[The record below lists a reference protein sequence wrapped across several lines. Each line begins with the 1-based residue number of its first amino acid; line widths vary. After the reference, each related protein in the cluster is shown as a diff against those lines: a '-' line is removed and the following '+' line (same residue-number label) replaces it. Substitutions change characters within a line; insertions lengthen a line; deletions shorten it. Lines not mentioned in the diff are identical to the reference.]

1 MTEPA
6 KRNDIQIFL
15 NPLLADW
22 IDELCPPWQ
31 SRTSFTNDLVHSALL
46 GLTPCAT
53 MGTAKPLAG
62 SRYSLVL
69 DQKIRNEEINH
80 PQGSRAVTPEDSK
93 ETAKAVTSNARARET
108 KPKNQY
114 GKKLDPEVIPED
126 LQHCADAIVEF
137 WAVKKGTR
145 SEGAAMR
152 LFNKLMDMSNADRL
166 IALHR
171 ATDSG
176 WATVYEPQPEAPAQR
191 QRSYQPEEPQFK
203 HPAHRVFTAADFNC
217 EPMPGNVGVLEQLA
231 GGDA

>member
-1 MTEPA
+1 MTERTPP
-6 KRNDIQIFL
+6 RVEIN
-15 NPLLADW
+15 LLIADW
-22 IDELCPPWQ
+22 IEEVRPEWLD
-31 SRTSFTNDLVHSALL
+31 RTGFINQLL
-46 GLTPCAT
+46 YERLQGLTACAT
-53 MGTAKPLAG
+53 LGTAKPLAG

-80 PQGSRAVTPEDSK
+80 PQDRRAVTPEDSE
-93 ETAKAVTSNARARET
+93 ETAKAVPSNARARET

-126 LQHCADAIVEF
+126 LQNCADAIVEF

-145 SEGAAMR
+145 SEGAAIR
-152 LFNKLMDMSNADRL
+152 LFNKLMDMTTADRL

-176 WATVYEPQPEAPAQR
+176 WATVYEPQPEPPAQR

-203 HPAHRVFTAADFNC
+203 HPAHRVFTAADF
-217 EPMPGNVGVLEQLA
+217 EPPTAPATDWGQDLLK
-231 GGDA
+231 

>member
-1 MTEPA
+1 MAEKDPF
-6 KRNDIQIFL
+6 KVQI
-15 NPLLADW
+15 NPLLLDW

-53 MGTAKPLAG
+53 LGTAKPLAG
-62 SRYSLVL
+62 SRYCSLDL
-69 DQKIRNEEINH
+69 KIQNEEINH
-80 PQGSRAVTPEDSK
+80 PQDRRAVTPEDSE
-93 ETAKAVTSNARARET
+93 ETAKAVPSNARARET

-126 LQHCADAIVEF
+126 LQDCADAIVEF

-145 SEGAAMR
+145 SEGAAIR
-152 LFNKLMDMSNADRL
+152 LFNKLMDMTNADRL

-176 WATVYEPQPEAPAQR
+176 WATVYEPQPEPPAQR

-203 HPAHRVFTAADFNC
+203 HPAHRVFTAADF
-217 EPMPGNVGVLEQLA
+217 EPPTAPATDWGQDLLK
-231 GGDA
+231 

>member
-1 MTEPA
+1 MAEKDPF
-6 KRNDIQIFL
+6 KVQI
-15 NPLLADW
+15 NPLLLDW

-53 MGTAKPLAG
+53 LGTAKPLAG
-62 SRYSLVL
+62 SRYFVL

-80 PQGSRAVTPEDSK
+80 PQDRRAVTPEDSE
-93 ETAKAVTSNARARET
+93 ETAKAVPSNARARET

-126 LQHCADAIVEF
+126 LQNCADAIVEF

-145 SEGAAMR
+145 SEGAAIR
-152 LFNKLMDMSNADRL
+152 LFNKLMDMTTADRL

-171 ATDSG
+171 AIDSG
-176 WATVYEPQPEAPAQR
+176 WATVYEPQPEAPPQR

-203 HPAHRVFTAADFNC
+203 HPAHRVFTAADF
-217 EPMPGNVGVLEQLA
+217 EPPTAPATDWGQDLLK
-231 GGDA
+231 